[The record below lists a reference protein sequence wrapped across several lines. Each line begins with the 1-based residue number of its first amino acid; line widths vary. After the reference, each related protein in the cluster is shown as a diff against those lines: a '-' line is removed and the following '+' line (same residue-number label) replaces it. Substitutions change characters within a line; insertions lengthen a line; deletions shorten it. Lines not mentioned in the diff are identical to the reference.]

1 MSEVFW
7 VDTSEPG
14 FDNSVEHKLKR
25 LLEIC
30 SATDG
35 LDEGARVSL
44 KVNTSEEGYEYG
56 LRPVFL
62 RVAADA
68 VRMATQRSPIL
79 CDGLKMVDYRRR
91 TKGHAF
97 MDVAR
102 GKGYTSDSLGGNF
115 VINGGYSGDEGN
127 SYPCRVPDSQLGGV
141 EVGTAVCRTDV
152 LWVLSHVT
160 LNPLFGLGGALFNGG
175 FECLAGRERERVLGG
190 LDLYLFNGARPP
202 AEQLAGFRA
211 RALEGTAG
219 VVQAMGGR
227 VLYLNY
233 VWDVTPHPEYFPFS
247 GEPVVPNQG
256 FLAARDPVSLDAAT
270 LDLLTANAQRSAPL
284 ATCTQEFSATLALA
298 EAMGLGAR
306 AYDLK
311 RMA

>member
-14 FDNSVEHKLKR
+14 FDNSVEHKLRR
-25 LLEIC
+25 LFEKC
-30 SATDG
+30 SATEG
-35 LDEGARVSL
+35 LEEGVRVSL

-56 LRPVFL
+56 LRPVFI

-68 VRMATQRSPIL
+68 AREATQRSPIL

-97 MDVAR
+97 LDVAR

-141 EVGTAVCRTDV
+141 EVGTAVCRTNV

-160 LNPLFGLGGALFNGG
+160 LHPLFGLSGALLNGG

-211 RALEGTAG
+211 RALEGAAG
-219 VVQAMGGR
+219 VVEAMEGR

-233 VWDVTPHPEYFPFS
+233 LWDVTPHPEYFPFS
-247 GEPVVPNQG
+247 GEPVAPNQG
-256 FLAARDPVSLDAAT
+256 FLASRDPVSLDAAT
-270 LDLLTANAQRSAPL
+270 ADVLSGSGAGAQEL
-284 ATCTQEFSATLALA
+284 ATACREFAATLERA
-298 EAMGLGAR
+298 EAMSIGTR
-306 AYDLK
+306 AYTLQ
-311 RMA
+311 RMS